1 MNRKEIKNEA
11 KMLIKNNLWNLL
23 KPYFIYFVITVCF
36 SILLEILGM
45 SGTWYDVALN
55 QLFSFLIMPLSVG
68 INFYYL
74 KFIRKQDYTTSDMF
88 SFYDN
93 LPSIFLIGLVVSIF
107 VFLGYILLIV
117 PGIII
122 YLAYS
127 KIQYLMADGNIKL
140 KETLNKSRTMM
151 KGYKSDYFVFTL
163 SFIGWHLLAI
173 ITFGIAYIYV
183 LPYIGV
189 ADALYYEKL
198 RNLNN

>member
-107 VFLGYILLIV
+107 TFLGYILLIV